1 MIGGH
6 APFSAALLAQA
17 GIKRGGISDAQQHQN
32 AMAQANYYGQ
42 AQSLGQLQQAGLA
55 ILKVKSR
62 SEKTKDME
70 YDLQHY
76 LNRHETITFNRV
88 Y

>member
-1 MIGGH
+1 MIGGY

-55 ILKVKSR
+55 NFKVKSR
-62 SEKTKDME
+62 SDKIMDME
-70 YDLQHY
+70 IDLSRY
-76 LNRHETITFNRV
+76 LHRNDTITL
-88 Y
+88 